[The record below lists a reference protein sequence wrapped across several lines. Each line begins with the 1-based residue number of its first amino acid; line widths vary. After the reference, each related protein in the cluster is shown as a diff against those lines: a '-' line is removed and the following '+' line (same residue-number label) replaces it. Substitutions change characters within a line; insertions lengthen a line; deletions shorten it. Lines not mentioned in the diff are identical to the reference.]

1 MKARIIKPQN
11 CLLPRRDRAG
21 HKGDYGRLLLVAA
34 VLLAGVLMVGAY
46 ILGYDPLSGA
56 LELLATPFR
65 AASSAV
71 AGWTQEQY
79 DKSFRYEQAQA
90 EIDAL
95 RRRVAELERD
105 AIAGQEAQRENERMR
120 DLLGLAEQRPELQY
134 RDAAVVR
141 RASSNWSSDLTIDR
155 GTSGG
160 VEVNDCVIDQ
170 YGHLIGVIT
179 QADWNSSVVT
189 TILDP
194 TLELG
199 GRVARTDESAILE
212 GDFTLMLQGLTRLS
226 FLSEEAQLV
235 TGDQVTTSGLGGV
248 YPPGLVVG
256 TVRTLCVEE
265 DGISRYAQ
273 VEPAADIA
281 GVQYVYVIVDYGK

>member
-1 MKARIIKPQN
+1 MKQFFRN
-11 CLLPRRDRAG
+11 NG
-21 HKGDYGRLLLVAA
+21 GLLLVAA

-141 RASSNWSSDLTIDR
+141 RASSNWTSDLTINR

-160 VEVNDCVIDQ
+160 VEAGDCVIDQ
-170 YGHLIGVIT
+170 YGHLIGVVT
-179 QADWNSSVVT
+179 QADLNSSLVT

-199 GRVARTDESAILE
+199 GRVARTDEDAVLE
-212 GDFTLMLQGLTRLS
+212 GDFTLMKQGLLRLS
-226 FLSEEAQLV
+226 FVSEQAKLV

-248 YPPGLVVG
+248 YPRGLVVG
-256 TVRTLCVEE
+256 SIRTLEVEE
-265 DGISRYAQ
+265 DGVSRYAQ
-273 VEPAADIA
+273 VEPAADI
-281 GVQYVYVIVDYGK
+281 GGIQYVYVIVDYEE

>member
-1 MKARIIKPQN
+1 MKQFFRN
-11 CLLPRRDRAG
+11 NG
-21 HKGDYGRLLLVAA
+21 GLLLVAA
-34 VLLAGVLMVGAY
+34 VLLAGVLTVGAY

-71 AGWTQEQY
+71 TGWAQEQY
-79 DKSFRYEQAQA
+79 DKSFRYDQAQA

-105 AIAGQEAQRENERMR
+105 AIAGQEAARENERMK

-141 RASSNWSSDLTIDR
+141 RASSNWTSDLTINR

-160 VEVNDCVIDQ
+160 VEAGDCVIDQ
-170 YGHLIGVIT
+170 YGHLIGVVT
-179 QADWNSSVVT
+179 QADLNSSLVT
-189 TILDP
+189 TIMDP

-199 GRVARTDESAILE
+199 GRIARTDEDAILK
-212 GDFTLMLQGLTRLS
+212 GDFSLMLEGLARLS
-226 FLSEEAQLV
+226 YLPEEARLV
-235 TGDQVTTSGLGGV
+235 TGDQVITSGLGGV
-248 YPPGLVVG
+248 YPPGLAVG
-256 TVRTLCVEE
+256 TVRSLITEE
-265 DGISRYAQ
+265 DGLTRYAQ
-273 VEPAADIA
+273 VEPAADIN
-281 GVQYVYVIVDYGK
+281 GVQYVFVIVDYGE

>member
-1 MKARIIKPQN
+1 MKQFFRN
-11 CLLPRRDRAG
+11 NG
-21 HKGDYGRLLLVAA
+21 GLLLVAA

-95 RRRVAELERD
+95 RRRVAELEQD

-141 RASSNWSSDLTIDR
+141 RASSNWTSDLTINR

-160 VEVNDCVIDQ
+160 VEAGDCVIDQ
-170 YGHLIGVIT
+170 YGHLIGVVT
-179 QADWNSSVVT
+179 QADLNSSLVT

-199 GRVARTDESAILE
+199 GRIARTDEDAILK
-212 GDFTLMLQGLTRLS
+212 GDFSLMLEGLARLS
-226 FLSEEAQLV
+226 YLPEEARLV
-235 TGDQVTTSGLGGV
+235 TGDQVITSGLGGV
-248 YPPGLVVG
+248 YPPGLAVG
-256 TVRTLCVEE
+256 TVRSLITEE
-265 DGISRYAQ
+265 DGLTRYAQ
-273 VEPAADIA
+273 VEPAADIG
-281 GVQYVYVIVDYGK
+281 GVQYVYVIVDYGA

>member
-1 MKARIIKPQN
+1 MADFGTVVHATGTPAF
-11 CLLPRRDRAG
+11 RATVWANG
-21 HKGDYGRLLLVAA
+21 TLSVMCPSVVSPWRWVLFTTAVAA
-34 VLLAGVLMVGAY
+34 RPHVSSISPSTA
-46 ILGYDPLSGA
+46 
-56 LELLATPFR
+56 

-141 RASSNWSSDLTIDR
+141 RASSNWTSDLTINR

-160 VEVNDCVIDQ
+160 VEAGDCVIDQ
-170 YGHLIGVIT
+170 YGHLIGVVT
-179 QADWNSSVVT
+179 QADLNSSLVT

-199 GRVARTDESAILE
+199 GRIARTDEDAILK
-212 GDFTLMLQGLTRLS
+212 GDFSLMLEGLARLS
-226 FLSEEAQLV
+226 YLPEEARLV
-235 TGDQVTTSGLGGV
+235 TGDQVITSGLGGV
-248 YPPGLVVG
+248 YPPGLAVG
-256 TVRTLCVEE
+256 TVRSLITEE
-265 DGISRYAQ
+265 DGLTRYAQ
-273 VEPAADIA
+273 VEPAADIG
-281 GVQYVYVIVDYGK
+281 GVQYVYVIVDYGA

>member
-1 MKARIIKPQN
+1 MKQFFRN
-11 CLLPRRDRAG
+11 NG
-21 HKGDYGRLLLVAA
+21 GLLLVAA
-34 VLLAGVLMVGAY
+34 VLLAGVLTVGAY

-141 RASSNWSSDLTIDR
+141 RASSNWTSDLTINR

-160 VEVNDCVIDQ
+160 VEAGDCVIDQ
-170 YGHLIGVIT
+170 YGHLIGVVT
-179 QADWNSSVVT
+179 QADLNSSLVT

-199 GRVARTDESAILE
+199 GRIARTDEDAILK
-212 GDFTLMLQGLTRLS
+212 GDFSLMLEGLARLS
-226 FLSEEAQLV
+226 YLPEEARLV
-235 TGDQVTTSGLGGV
+235 TGDQVITSGLGGV
-248 YPPGLVVG
+248 YPPGLAVG
-256 TVRTLCVEE
+256 TVRSLITEE
-265 DGISRYAQ
+265 DGLTRYAQ
-273 VEPAADIA
+273 VEPAADID
-281 GVQYVYVIVDYGK
+281 GVQYVYVIVDYGE

>member
-1 MKARIIKPQN
+1 MRRFFQN
-11 CLLPRRDRAG
+11 NG
-21 HKGDYGRLLLVAA
+21 GLLLVAA
-34 VLLAGVLMVGAY
+34 ALLAAVLALGSY
-46 ILGYDPLSGA
+46 ILGFDPLAAA
-56 LELLATPFR
+56 LEALATPFR
-65 AASSAV
+65 AASATITNW
-71 AGWTQEQY
+71 AQAQY
-79 DKSFRYEQAQA
+79 DRAFRYEELAA
-90 EIDAL
+90 ENEAL
-95 RRRVAELERD
+95 RQQVAQLQKD
-105 AIAGQEAQRENERMR
+105 AIAGQDAQRENQRMK
-120 DLLGLAEQRPELQY
+120 DLLGLHDERPELQY

>member
-1 MKARIIKPQN
+1 MKQFFRN
-11 CLLPRRDRAG
+11 NG
-21 HKGDYGRLLLVAA
+21 GLLLVAA

-141 RASSNWSSDLTIDR
+141 RASSNWTSDLTINR

-160 VEVNDCVIDQ
+160 VEAGDCVIDQ
-170 YGHLIGVIT
+170 YGHLIGVVT
-179 QADWNSSVVT
+179 QADLNSSLVT

-199 GRVARTDESAILE
+199 GRIARTDEDAILK
-212 GDFTLMLQGLTRLS
+212 GDFSLMLEGLARLS
-226 FLSEEAQLV
+226 YLPEEARLV
-235 TGDQVTTSGLGGV
+235 TGDQVITSGLGGV
-248 YPPGLVVG
+248 YPPGLAVG
-256 TVRTLCVEE
+256 TVRSLITEE
-265 DGISRYAQ
+265 DGLTRYAQ
-273 VEPAADIA
+273 VEPAADID
-281 GVQYVYVIVDYGK
+281 GVQYVYVIVDYGE

>member
-1 MKARIIKPQN
+1 MKRFFRN
-11 CLLPRRDRAG
+11 NG
-21 HKGDYGRLLLVAA
+21 GLLLVAA

-56 LELLATPFR
+56 LEVLATPFR

-95 RRRVAELERD
+95 RRRVAELEQD

-141 RASSNWSSDLTIDR
+141 RASSNWTSDLTINR

-160 VEVNDCVIDQ
+160 VEAGDCVIDQ
-170 YGHLIGVIT
+170 YGHLIGVVT
-179 QADWNSSVVT
+179 QADLNSSLVT

-199 GRVARTDESAILE
+199 GRIARTDEDAILK
-212 GDFTLMLQGLTRLS
+212 GDFSLMLEGLARLS
-226 FLSEEAQLV
+226 YLPEEARLV
-235 TGDQVTTSGLGGV
+235 TGDQVITSGLGGV
-248 YPPGLVVG
+248 YPPGLAVG
-256 TVRTLCVEE
+256 TVRSLITEE
-265 DGISRYAQ
+265 DGLTRYAQ
-273 VEPAADIA
+273 VEPAADIG
-281 GVQYVYVIVDYGK
+281 GVQYVYVIVDYGT

>member
-1 MKARIIKPQN
+1 MKQFFQN
-11 CLLPRRDRAG
+11 NG
-21 HKGDYGRLLLVAA
+21 GLLLVAA

-141 RASSNWSSDLTIDR
+141 RASSNWTSDLTINR

-160 VEVNDCVIDQ
+160 VEAGDCVIDQ
-170 YGHLIGVIT
+170 YGHLIGVVT
-179 QADWNSSVVT
+179 QADLNSSLVT

-199 GRVARTDESAILE
+199 GRIARTDEDAILK
-212 GDFTLMLQGLTRLS
+212 GDFSLMLEGLARLS
-226 FLSEEAQLV
+226 YLPEEARLV
-235 TGDQVTTSGLGGV
+235 TGDQVITSGLGGV
-248 YPPGLVVG
+248 YPPGLAVG
-256 TVRTLCVEE
+256 TVRSLITEE
-265 DGISRYAQ
+265 DGLTRYAQ
-273 VEPAADIA
+273 VEPAADIG
-281 GVQYVYVIVDYGK
+281 GVQYVYVIVDYGA

>member
-1 MKARIIKPQN
+1 MKRFFQN
-11 CLLPRRDRAG
+11 NG
-21 HKGDYGRLLLVAA
+21 GLLLLAA

-105 AIAGQEAQRENERMR
+105 AIAGQDAQRENERLR
-120 DLLGLAEQRPELQY
+120 DLLGLREERPELQY

-141 RASSNWSSDLTIDR
+141 RASSNWTSDLTINR

-160 VEVNDCVIDQ
+160 VEAGDCVIDQ
-170 YGHLIGVIT
+170 YGHLIGVVT
-179 QADWNSSVVT
+179 QADLNSSLVT

-199 GRVARTDESAILE
+199 GRIARTDEDAILK
-212 GDFTLMLQGLTRLS
+212 GDFSLMLEGLARLS
-226 FLSEEAQLV
+226 YLPEEARLV
-235 TGDQVTTSGLGGV
+235 TGDQVITSGLGGV
-248 YPPGLVVG
+248 YPSGLAVG
-256 TVRTLCVEE
+256 TVRSLITEE
-265 DGISRYAQ
+265 DGLTRYAQ
-273 VEPAADIA
+273 VEPAADIG
-281 GVQYVYVIVDYGK
+281 GVQYVYVIVDYGE

>member
-1 MKARIIKPQN
+1 MKQFFRN
-11 CLLPRRDRAG
+11 NG
-21 HKGDYGRLLLVAA
+21 GLLLVAA

-141 RASSNWSSDLTIDR
+141 RASSNWTSDLTINR

-160 VEVNDCVIDQ
+160 VEAGDCVIDQ
-170 YGHLIGVIT
+170 YGHLIGVVT
-179 QADWNSSVVT
+179 EAGPNSSRVT

-199 GRVARTDESAILE
+199 GRVARTDEDAILE
-212 GDFTLMLQGLTRLS
+212 GDFTLMQEGLLRLS
-226 FLSEEAQLV
+226 FVSEEAKLV

-256 TVRTLCVEE
+256 TVRTLYVEE
-265 DGISRYAQ
+265 DGVSRYAQ

-281 GVQYVYVIVDYGK
+281 GTQYVYVIVDYGE